1 MARDTTQSPCPL
13 LSINSAGDLEVR
25 GRILAAA
32 KLRFKRFSSEETSL
46 EDLARAAGVKLVQA
60 RKHFADVY
68 AVMVALQRTLEH
80 PMANR
85 GPRPNSGFAARE
97 HRLARARDARP
108 VEA

>member
-1 MARDTTQSPCPL
+1 MARDTTQTPCPL
-13 LSINSAGDLEVR
+13 LNINSADDLVVR

-32 KLRFKRFSSEETSL
+32 KQRFARFGCEDTTL
-46 EDLARAAGVKLVQA
+46 EDLARAASLKVKQVH
-60 RKHFADVY
+60 KHFTDVY

-80 PMANR
+80 PRAQR

-108 VEA
+108 IEA

>member
-1 MARDTTQSPCPL
+1 MARDTTQPPCPL
-13 LSINSAGDLEVR
+13 LNINSADDLAVR
-25 GRILAAA
+25 GSILAAA
-32 KLRFKRFSSEETSL
+32 KQRFNRFSSDDTTL
-46 EDLARAAGVKLVQA
+46 EDLARAAGLKVKQV

-80 PMANR
+80 PATQR

-108 VEA
+108 MDV

>member
-13 LSINSAGDLEVR
+13 LHINSADDLVVR

-32 KLRFKRFSSEETSL
+32 KQRFARFGCEGTSL
-46 EDLARAAGVKLVQA
+46 DDLARGAGLKLQQVS
-60 RKHFADVY
+60 KHFADSY

-80 PMANR
+80 PMAQR

-108 VEA
+108 V